1 MEQFLPAIIFSVV
14 VAFIMMKQIRRV
26 TERLDR
32 QNAQGDAQVYAKFA
46 TLIQEHVRSI
56 KMDIDSSKQ
65 NEHTIYQLND
75 IAEEEKA
82 LEFLSDLI
90 RKLVFFETMNAK
102 HKSPKEVEADL
113 FTVLSELDTF
123 LNRSIQDGEA
133 LAERLRDDLFEAYET
148 LQEEQ

>member
-1 MEQFLPAIIFSVV
+1 
-14 VAFIMMKQIRRV
+14 
-26 TERLDR
+26 
-32 QNAQGDAQVYAKFA
+32 
-46 TLIQEHVRSI
+46 
-56 KMDIDSSKQ
+56 
-65 NEHTIYQLND
+65 
-75 IAEEEKA
+75 
-82 LEFLSDLI
+82 
-90 RKLVFFETMNAK
+90 MNAK